1 MKKGEVVVCGLVSY
15 SLIKSIGGG
24 GSGDVWK
31 AKSNN
36 KYYAIKFLK
45 LDKNEN
51 GKDKKKYN
59 EKKIRFENELKF
71 CKENPHKNICPVIAE
86 GKHNG
91 EPFYI
96 MPLYE
101 KTLKDVIN
109 ETHKT
114 KDADFFIK
122 YILQLCIALKLA
134 HKKNV
139 IHRDIKP
146 ENILIDGRKLVL
158 ADFGIAHFKDS
169 TLTKKG
175 DLLANRNYLAP
186 EQKLKGNALNIE
198 KSADIYALGLVINEC
213 FTKQNPTGS
222 SFKVIAD
229 DYPLYF
235 KLDTL
240 VENMIKQNPKERF
253 TIEDV
258 IVELK
263 YIYATIKQ
271 DLRET
276 RGFLLENGDYPDDIP
291 ISRLNN
297 ILKIASEDLLFAKY
311 IFEYKTAEEIQKY
324 NGNWHMK
331 IGYKADRFLY
341 NLYMQ
346 EMIFE
351 MCLNKFN
358 YESNGYSDKQ
368 VYTPLNLKD
377 NEEHKQIYQ
386 EFKDIVAQYPLNY
399 KYEKF
404 FDLSG
409 RILKFFSS
417 CEDYHCTRLLENVRR
432 YEFVENTKK
441 NLFDNPILW
450 IVKSLKNTIKVNIH
464 SLTEGYEST
473 FGAKYKFNLAEHIL
487 INWDRTIDYE
497 INDDD
502 LKLINDSYKEDE
514 EQIKDILMEFQRQW
528 KIIFNKIDEDY
539 YSIKFKS
546 YRQFEKFRKHVIT
559 ISKSPVAVGAIEGDI
574 LDLIKHYKFANGIVE
589 IELSKVFDIPR
600 PLPII
605 LGLKNDY

>member
-1 MKKGEVVVCGLVSY
+1 MKKGEFIDCNNVSY
-15 SLIKSIGGG
+15 SLIEPIGNG
-24 GSGDVWK
+24 GSGEVWK
-31 AKSNN
+31 ASTN
-36 KYYAIKFLK
+36 KEYFAIKFLHSDETK
-45 LDKNEN
+45 KN
-51 GKDKKKYN
+51 
-59 EKKIRFENELKF
+59 IRFEKELKF

-101 KTLKDVIN
+101 KTLRDIIN
-109 ETHKT
+109 EANETY
-114 KDADFFIK
+114 DADFLIK
-122 YILQLCIALKLA
+122 YILQLCLALKFA

-146 ENILIDGRKLVL
+146 ENILIDGKKLVL

-169 TLTKKG
+169 ALTQKS

-198 KSADIYALGLVINEC
+198 KSADIYALGLVFNEC
-213 FTKQNPTGS
+213 FTKQNPAGS

-240 VENMIKQNPKERF
+240 VENMTKQNPIERF

-263 YIYATIKQ
+263 YIQGTKKQ
-271 DLRET
+271 EIQEIRDV
-276 RGFLLENGDYPDDIP
+276 LLENGGYPDDIRP
-291 ISRLNN
+291 SLLN
-297 ILKIASEDLLFAKY
+297 KIMKRASEDLLFAKY
-311 IFEYKTAEEIQKY
+311 LFENKTAEEIQKY
-324 NGNWHMK
+324 NANWHMK
-331 IGYKADRFLY
+331 VGYKADRFLY

-351 MCLNKFN
+351 KCLEKFN

-399 KYEKF
+399 EYEKF

-432 YEFVENTKK
+432 YDFVENAKY

-450 IVKSLKNTIKVNIH
+450 IVKSLKNTIKVNID
-464 SLTEGYEST
+464 SLTEGYESI
-473 FGAKYKFNLAEHIL
+473 FGAKYKFNLAEHIS
-487 INWDRTIDYE
+487 INWSRTIDYE

-502 LKLINDSYKEDE
+502 FEFMDDSYLKDEKLIK
-514 EQIKDILMEFQRQW
+514 KILLEFQRQW
-528 KIIFNKIDEDY
+528 KVTFTKIDEYD

-559 ISKSPVAVGAIEGDI
+559 ISKSPVAVGAIKGDMI
-574 LDLIKHYKFANGIVE
+574 DLIKHYKFANNIVE
-589 IELSKVFDIPR
+589 IKMSKIFDIR
-600 PLPII
+600 MPLPII
-605 LGLKNDY
+605 LGLTRDYS